1 MALGIRDNFLART
14 SVNHGIATN
23 FSEQATIVR
32 RQVDCPFVGKHRDLG
47 KPSFISLVVQYEVF
61 AVFTDDAVLLD
72 ERVSIEYAYSKSKAR
87 NDGIRR
93 AGAKLAKLCENILDS
108 DLVTHDRCETATGEL
123 VEKIGLS
130 DDGFLASIDFRRA
143 WSSRPTAGKVSRIVT
158 YNLGDLTQQVGE
170 RRCGVIFALDY
181 PLQFRCIPKRFVVS
195 LDDERIVE
203 TRFSSEVLHT
213 SENRGV
219 GRKRLLL
226 HHRRPAARTIRIDDA
241 NFLIISRSL
250 IFQMR

>member
-1 MALGIRDNFLART
+1 M
-14 SVNHGIATN
+14 H
-23 FSEQATIVR
+23 
-32 RQVDCPFVGKHRDLG
+32 
-47 KPSFISLVVQYEVF
+47 
-61 AVFTDDAVLLD
+61 AVLLD
-72 ERVSIEYAYSKSKAR
+72 ERYRSNTLTAKAKPETMASGARVPSSR
-87 NDGIRR
+87 NF
-93 AGAKLAKLCENILDS
+93 AKTFSDS

-130 DDGFLASIDFRRA
+130 DDGFLARIDFRRA